1 MLRPARVPSH
11 AAQKQMPPGLK
22 HFLLSWLITALAV
35 LVAVKIVSGLNYQKP
50 VDLLVA
56 ALILGILNAS
66 LRKVLYFLTL
76 PLVLVTLGL
85 FTLVI
90 NAVLL
95 YFVGYLM
102 KPAFAVDGFGAAF
115 WGALVI
121 SIISTI
127 LNIITGI
134 GGAKVRIQHRQRPPD
149 SKPPGNGPVID
160 V

>member
-1 MLRPARVPSH
+1 MFFESLEQR
-11 AAQKQMPPGLK
+11 AASTRQMPSGLK
-22 HFLLSWLITALAV
+22 KFLLSWLINTLAV

-50 VDLLVA
+50 LDLFVA
-56 ALILGILNAS
+56 SLLLGILNAVI
-66 LRKVLYFLTL
+66 RPILYLLTL

-102 KPAFAVDGFGAAF
+102 KPSFEVAGFSSAF
-115 WGALVI
+115 WGAVVI
-121 SIISTI
+121 WIISTI
-127 LNIITGI
+127 LNAIAGI
-134 GGAKVRIQHRQRPPD
+134 GGGRVRIQSRRRPPD
-149 SKPPGNGPVID
+149 SEPPGKGPVID